1 MPWFQKPPSTPEEIA
16 RSGPLP
22 IPPEEV
28 ANLDERAWYQ
38 RVYGARGQDVPQL
51 TVRAVLMGT
60 VLGFVLAFTN
70 VYVGL
75 KAAWTVNVAL
85 TACIVSFSLWQV
97 LLRVGI
103 ARSPMSILENNC
115 MQSTASA
122 AGYSTGQMI
131 TCGLPALLLL
141 TVTPATPGGQPM
153 PWWQLG
159 AWIFSMAVLGVVM
172 AIPMKRSMINH
183 DRLKFPS
190 GIAAAETLHSL
201 YSRGAETAQK
211 GRVLLYA
218 ALAAG
223 VTPLLM
229 DLQVRASGALLPS
242 VSRALDWLPARG
254 VNLRTGA
261 PLVPSDWTMVLDH
274 KLVIAAVGVLVGL
287 RVAASMLLGALLL
300 AYLVGPAGLRAGAVT
315 DPGQAW
321 LEIGLWVGAPMLVCA
336 GLLSLLFSA
345 RALTRGVRG
354 LASRNVSVTSNAE
367 VPLKVFVA
375 GVAIAGAAVVVMGH
389 AYFRIPWMLGLL
401 SLVVA
406 FALSLAA
413 CRATGE
419 SDITPTGPMATLT
432 QLAYGVLMP
441 SSPSANLMTASITAS
456 TAASGADLLTD
467 WKAGHLLG
475 ASPRRQFV
483 AQLLGIVPG
492 TVATVLGYY
501 LLVPDATALTGRG
514 AAPPAFPAPAAH
526 MWLATARVMTRGV
539 STLHPL
545 VRQAIVVGAVAGLVL
560 TLLERLPPRVQRW
573 LPSATGLGMGFVFPF
588 QYPLSFF
595 LGALVAWI
603 WARRSA
609 AQAETYAVPLASGV
623 IAGESLVGVV
633 VTALNNFV
641 LRR

>member
-1 MPWFQKPPSTPEEIA
+1 MPWFQRPAATPDEVA
-16 RSGPLP
+16 RSGPLS
-22 IPPEEV
+22 IPPDEV
-28 ANLDERAWYQ
+28 AKLDEHAWYQ
-38 RVYGARGQDVPQL
+38 RVYSARGQGVPQL
-51 TVRAVLMGT
+51 TLRAVLVGSG
-60 VLGFVLAFTN
+60 LGFLLAFTN
-70 VYVGL
+70 VYIGL

-85 TACIVSFSLWQV
+85 TACIVSFSMWQA
-97 LLRVGI
+97 LLRLGI

-141 TVTPATPGGQPM
+141 TVTPATPGGRPLA
-153 PWWQLG
+153 WWQIAG
-159 AWIFSMAVLGVVM
+159 WVFVMAILGVVM
-172 AIPMKRSMINH
+172 AVPMKRSMINQ

-190 GIAAAETLHSL
+190 GLAAAETLHSL
-201 YSRGAETAQK
+201 YDRAAETAMK

-218 ALAAG
+218 AITAG
-223 VTPLLM
+223 IAPLLM
-229 DLQVRASGALLPS
+229 DLHVRASGALLPS

-254 VNLRTGA
+254 VDPRTGA
-261 PLVPSDWTMVLDH
+261 RLVPSDWTMVLDH
-274 KLVIAAVGVLVGL
+274 NLVMAAVGMLVGV
-287 RVAASMLLGALLL
+287 RIAASMLVGALLL
-300 AYLVGPAGLRAGAVT
+300 AYVVGPLGLAAGAVT

-321 LEIGLWVGAPMLVCA
+321 LEIGLWVGAPMLLCS
-336 GLLSLLFSA
+336 GLLSLVFSA
-345 RALTRGVRG
+345 RTLARGMRG
-354 LASRNVSVTSNAE
+354 MAARNGSETNDVE
-367 VPLKVFVA
+367 VPFTVFVA
-375 GVAIAGAAVVVMGH
+375 GVVIAGTAVVVMGH
-389 AYFRIPWMLGLL
+389 RFFQIPWALGML

-419 SDITPTGPMATLT
+419 SDITPLGPMATLT
-432 QLAYGVLMP
+432 QLAYGALLP
-441 SSPSANLMTASITAS
+441 SSPSANLMTASLTVS

-483 AQLLGIVPG
+483 AQLLGILPG
-492 TVATVLGYY
+492 TVATVLGYF

-514 AAPPAFPAPAAH
+514 GAPPAFPAPAAH

-545 VRQAIVVGAVAGLVL
+545 VRQAIVVGAVAGVVL
-560 TLLERLPPRVQRW
+560 TLLERLPARMQRW
-573 LPSATGLGMGFVFPF
+573 IPSATGLGMGFVFPF

-609 AQAETYAVPLASGV
+609 AHAETYAVPLASGV
-623 IAGESLVGVV
+623 IAGASLMGVV
-633 VTALNNFV
+633 VTTLNNFV